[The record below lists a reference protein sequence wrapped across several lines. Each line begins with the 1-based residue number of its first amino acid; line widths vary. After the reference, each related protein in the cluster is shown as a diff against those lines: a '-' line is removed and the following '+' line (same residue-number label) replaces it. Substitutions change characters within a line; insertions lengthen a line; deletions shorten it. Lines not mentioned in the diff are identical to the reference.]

1 MIHHVRVYVIV
12 EAKGVSS
19 QSKNSLN
26 MPLYGQAR
34 PKPRPRPRPRGG
46 GGGGTCLLCPYA
58 RFTYAVG
65 GTK

>member
-1 MIHHVRVYVIV
+1 MIHHVYVIV

-34 PKPRPRPRPRGG
+34 PKPRPRGG
-46 GGGGTCLLCPYA
+46 GGGGTCLLCPYD

>member
-1 MIHHVRVYVIV
+1 MIHHVYVIV

-34 PKPRPRPRPRGG
+34 PKPRAKAKAKARGG
-46 GGGGTCLLCPYA
+46 GGWGTCLLCPYA